1 MSRPVILSI
10 AGHDPSGGAGIQA
23 DIETAAAH
31 GCHAA
36 TVVTSLTVQ
45 NTEEF
50 NELNPTDSRLVTAQL
65 HAIMKSMPIAAIK
78 VGLLGSA
85 DNLGA
90 VAAMLRRH
98 RGIPVVFDPVLASGS
113 GKELVSSFL
122 IVSIIAEFLKLTS
135 LCTPNLIEARK
146 LSGEQAPD
154 ACAAELL
161 KSGTGAVLITGGHGD
176 EPRLTN
182 RLYRRDAPTR
192 SWELERL
199 AGDFHGTGCTL
210 STAIACNLATGAAL
224 PEAIEA
230 AQHYVSGT
238 LREADNYGPGQRIP
252 TRVAACDC

>member
-31 GCHAA
+31 GCHAV
-36 TVVTSLTVQ
+36 TVVTCLTVQ

-50 NELNPTDSRLVTAQL
+50 SELNPTDSRLVTAQL
-65 HAIMKSMPIAAIK
+65 HTIMKSMPIAAIK
-78 VGLLGSA
+78 VGLLGNA
-85 DNLGA
+85 DNLSA
-90 VAAMLRRH
+90 VTAMLRRH

-122 IVSIIAEFLKLTS
+122 IVSIIAEFLKLTR

-161 KSGTGAVLITGGHGD
+161 NSGSGAVLITGGHDG
-176 EPRLTN
+176 EPKLTN
-182 RLYRRDAPTR
+182 RLYRRDKPMR

-199 AGDFHGTGCTL
+199 AGEFHGTGCTL
-210 STAIACNLATGAAL
+210 STAITCNLAKGLAL

-230 AQHYVSGT
+230 AQRYVSRA
-238 LREADNYGPGQRIP
+238 LREAGDYGPGQRIP
-252 TRVAACDC
+252 TRVTACD